1 MVLGVPWMTMAEIT
15 FSDWFAAEATD
26 TTPPPNRPAWKPF
39 SFAPPHQDDKT
50 SGLSG
55 PVAKGPELTEV
66 LDLALLPSGTQT
78 VETIL
83 EAAHEAASQL
93 PVEVLPTQDG
103 GVTVELENEALGR
116 ELIFS
121 IPRDGS
127 RRFFHVAS
135 LTGHRLSGAVD
146 LDIALENLFR
156 WTAGKSSEISPI
168 GLVLPRAKVKR

>member
-1 MVLGVPWMTMAEIT
+1 MKHEETAQLSARPLERLVSCLFVE
-15 FSDWFAAEATD
+15 TD
-26 TTPPPNRPAWKPF
+26 GAYFGIP
-39 SFAPPHQDDKT
+39 T
-50 SGLSG
+50 SGT
-55 PVAKGPELTEV
+55 K
-66 LDLALLPSGTQT
+66 T
-78 VETIL
+78 VKTIL

-103 GVTVELENEALGR
+103 GVTVELENDALGR

-127 RRFFHVAS
+127 RRFFHVASS